1 MSPDRQLLADT
12 FRKRL
17 TDKVA
22 GFCPL
27 TPGQLEQLERHLD
40 LVLRWNRNLNL
51 TRITE
56 LDEIV
61 ERHYAESLF
70 LAMQLPPGPL
80 SIVDIGSGAGF
91 PGVPVAVARPESR
104 ITLVES
110 HRRKAVFLKE
120 VARGLPNI
128 VVESTRAEDIVSRFD
143 WVTSRAVAWNEI
155 MAVAFRLGPQVA
167 LLTSAEAIQ
176 VPAEGIRVPWDG
188 SRVVRI
194 VSRET

>member
-1 MSPDRQLLADT
+1 M
-12 FRKRL
+12 
-17 TDKVA
+17 
-22 GFCPL
+22 
-27 TPGQLEQLERHLD
+27 ERHLD

-128 VVESTRAEDIVSRFD
+128 VVESTRAEDVVSRFD

-155 MAVAFRLGPQVA
+155 MAVAFRLAPQVA
-167 LLTSAEAIQ
+167 LLTSGEGIPGSGEAIQ
-176 VPAEGIRVPWDG
+176 LPWG
-188 SRVVRI
+188 HGRFVRT
-194 VSRET
+194 VSRETIG